1 MNREELLAWG
11 FAFLVLGA
19 IGDALTT
26 IYALGIHGI
35 GAEFNP
41 FFRDVIL
48 PHGMWLIFVGKALVL
63 ILFLIV
69 YAKIGEDGRKDPFII
84 GVTWF
89 SALWWIGLSI
99 SNLDQAGLL

>member
-26 IYALGIHGI
+26 MYTLNIYGI
-35 GAEFNP
+35 GSEVNP
-41 FFRDVIL
+41 FLRDIVL
-48 PHGMWLIFVGKALVL
+48 PNGMWLLFVGKAVV
-63 ILFLIV
+63 IALFLFV
-69 YAKIGEDGRKDPFII
+69 YAEVGEDGRKDPLII
-84 GVTWF
+84 GVTWL